1 MATPPP
7 ASGAAPCPICGR
19 PAQPPFKPFCGHR
32 CRLRDLAHWI
42 GGDEPYAIPG
52 RQLFP
57 DEIEALL
64 PASEAGRNG
73 KP

>member
-1 MATPPP
+1 MATPSP
-7 ASGAAPCPICGR
+7 ASAAPCPICGQ

-64 PASEAGRNG
+64 PPGEAGRNG